1 VPHIRRTSLLKVVNA
16 GPVVSDDVAVRV
28 LVVEDEPELLSSL
41 QQGLH
46 RRGFVVDAARDG
58 QEALEKAEL
67 GSYDVIV
74 LDRELPVVH
83 GDEVCRRL
91 NSSGAQPRIIMLT
104 AAASLDD
111 LTDGLDLGA
120 DDYLT
125 KPFRFAE
132 LAARLRALGR
142 RGGPPAPALLCHGDL
157 TLDPGRGTVHRSG
170 RPIALT
176 HRELGVLELLM
187 RAEGRIVSAETL
199 LERVWDENA
208 DPFTTSVRVIM
219 SRLRRKLGEPPL
231 IETVVGRG
239 YRL

>member
-1 VPHIRRTSLLKVVNA
+1 MT
-16 GPVVSDDVAVRV
+16 DDGAMRV
-28 LVVEDEPELLSSL
+28 LVVEDEPELLSAL

-58 QEALEKAEL
+58 GEALEKVEL

-74 LDRELPVVH
+74 LDRELPAVH
-83 GDEVCRRL
+83 GDEVCRQL
-91 NSSGAQPRIIMLT
+91 NTAGATARIIMLT

-111 LTDGLDLGA
+111 LTEGLDLGA

-142 RGGPPAPALLCHGDL
+142 RTGPPAPAVLSHGDL
-157 TLDPGRGTVHRSG
+157 ALDPGRGSVRRAG
-170 RPIALT
+170 RAIALT

-187 RAEGRIVSAETL
+187 RAQGQIVSAESL

-208 DPFTTSVRVIM
+208 DPFTSSVRVIM
-219 SRLRRKLGEPPL
+219 SRLRRKLGDPPV
-231 IETVVGRG
+231 IETVIGRG
-239 YRL
+239 YRI